1 MVVFDNHNDRVTS
14 EHLGVYKC
22 KGEQPT
28 ELKFSPATPYK
39 TVKLLPGFVI
49 YCAQHSVTLHCQQFA
64 LKIFSLGLKK
74 KNQQCT
80 LARESAD
87 RSQT

>member
-28 ELKFSPATPYK
+28 QLKFSPVTPYK

-49 YCAQHSVTLHCQQFA
+49 YHSLVPSTVPPF
-64 LKIFSLGLKK
+64 IVSSLP
-74 KNQQCT
+74 
-80 LARESAD
+80 
-87 RSQT
+87 